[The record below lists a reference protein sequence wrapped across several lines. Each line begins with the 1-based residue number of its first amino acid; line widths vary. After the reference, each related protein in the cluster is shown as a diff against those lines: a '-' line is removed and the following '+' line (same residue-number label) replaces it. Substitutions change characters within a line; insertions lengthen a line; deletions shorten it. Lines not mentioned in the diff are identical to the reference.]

1 MSIEEGDAA
10 HIADMLEAG
19 RGILEYTDGIAF
31 AALTGDRM
39 RCRAVEREFEILGEA
54 ARQLS
59 AAFRNQHPKLPLG
72 KVIGL
77 RNVIAH
83 GYAEVDYRVLFKIA
97 REELPALLQDLQGL
111 LPRRRRT

>member
-1 MSIEEGDAA
+1 MPIEKSDLTYV
-10 HIADMLEAG
+10 ADMLEAG
-19 RGILEYTDGIAF
+19 QSVLEYMKGMRFETF
-31 AALTGDRM
+31 SKDRM

-59 AAFRNQHPKLPLG
+59 TSFRKDHPSLPLS

-83 GYAEVDYRVLFKIA
+83 GYAEVDYRIVFKIA
-97 REELPALLQDLQGL
+97 REELPELLQNLQRL
-111 LPRRRRT
+111 LPAQT